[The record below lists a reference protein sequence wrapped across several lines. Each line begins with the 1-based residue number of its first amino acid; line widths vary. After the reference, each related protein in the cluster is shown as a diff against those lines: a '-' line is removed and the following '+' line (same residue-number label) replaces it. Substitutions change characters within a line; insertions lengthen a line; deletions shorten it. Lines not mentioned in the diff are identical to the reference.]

1 MQARMWCHSNR
12 GLLRLMGDKMMSMI
26 YVAKKDTKNFT
37 QYVNEETPE
46 STFNSLYLPKG
57 LPAKV
62 LVTITEVPA

>member
-1 MQARMWCHSNR
+1 
-12 GLLRLMGDKMMSMI
+12 MMSMI